1 MLIPESLKIRHLLIT
16 SLVLGCIT
24 SAGLSCT
31 SAVVSGL
38 ATDDGRPLL
47 WKHRDTGDLENKL
60 VYVEGSK
67 YDFVGVA
74 NRSDT
79 LSHQIWMGSNDVG
92 FAIMNTASYNLN
104 KGQVCDVPDDQE
116 GLFMRAVL
124 EVCSSL
130 GDFEAFMD
138 STVGNWGLAANFGV
152 IDARGGAAYYEKGYY
167 DYTKYDVTDPEI
179 APEGYLIR
187 TNFSMSGTTDKGY
200 GYIRYGATSELFS
213 DQESISVDFILQDA
227 TRNLKHGLLKN
238 DLRSNP
244 LPLNKSDEKYILF
257 QDYVVRTSSASTL
270 LIQGVLPSEDPQLT
284 TLWTVLG
291 WQPVTLVTPVW
302 VRSAALLPDLVLSV
316 NGGPAP
322 INAVSMELKKRCFP
336 VKKGNGQDYLLHSQL
351 TNLAGTGLLDR
362 IFPAEKKIIEKTKT
376 MQKKWRKK
384 GIRERDLQKYN
395 KWLESYIRA
404 TYKKD
409 LGQEIDD

>member
-1 MLIPESLKIRHLLIT
+1 MKHLFIICFFLMSFI
-16 SLVLGCIT
+16 VQGY
-24 SAGLSCT
+24 SCT
-31 SAVVSGL
+31 SAVVSGK

-60 VYVEGSK
+60 VYAEGSK

-79 LSHQIWMGSNDVG
+79 LSLQIWMGSNEVG

-124 EVCSSL
+124 EVCSDLS
-130 GDFEAFMD
+130 DFEAFMD
-138 STVGNWGLAANFGV
+138 SSVGTWGLAANFGV

-167 DYTKYDVTDPEI
+167 DYTKYDVTDPDI

-200 GYIRYGATSELFS
+200 GFIRHGVTSELFS
-213 DQESISVDFILQDA
+213 ERKSISVDFILQAA

-238 DLRSNP
+238 DLRSDP
-244 LPLNKSDEKYILF
+244 LPLDRSDEKYVLF
-257 QDYVVRTSSASTL
+257 QDYVVRTLSASTL

-302 VRSAALLPDLVLSV
+302 VKSAALLPDLVISI
-316 NGGPAP
+316 NGAPAP
-322 INAVSMELKKRCFP
+322 INAAAMELKASCFP
-336 VKKGNGQDYLLHSQL
+336 VKRGNGPDYLLHSQL
-351 TNLAGTGLLDR
+351 TNQAGTGLLD
-362 IFPAEKKIIEKTKT
+362 IILPAENKIIEKTMA
-376 MQKKWRKK
+376 MQAKWRKK
-384 GIRERDLQKYN
+384 GLRDRDLKKYN
-395 KWLESYIRA
+395 KWLESYIRE

-409 LGQEIDD
+409 LGQVIDN